1 MHFVHLRRQGPACAR
16 TESDR
21 RPGLTASSDPT
32 NDPLTGL
39 RVAVTRPWPETSED
53 RLSNLLRLRGARP
66 LVHPLT
72 RTLPPLNAEPLR
84 WAVARILED
93 YDWIVVTSARSV
105 APLLDALR
113 AAEIS
118 VERLASSSVRIC
130 AVGPATGAALSDAG
144 LAPDLLPMRFESRGV
159 VSALRSATELQGT
172 RVLMPRA
179 ADGQELIPRRL
190 RDLGARVTL
199 VSAYRTMPDREEA
212 ARLTELVS
220 GDQVD
225 ALAFTSGSAV
235 RSFAAGWGERGPLP
249 MHLGIIAIGP
259 TTAAEAADLG
269 IRIDRVAV
277 PHTLEG
283 LIEALEAWAL
293 DRE

>member
-1 MHFVHLRRQGPACAR
+1 
-16 TESDR
+16 
-21 RPGLTASSDPT
+21 
-32 NDPLTGL
+32 
-39 RVAVTRPWPETSED
+39 
-53 RLSNLLRLRGARP
+53 
-66 LVHPLT
+66 
-72 RTLPPLNAEPLR
+72 
-84 WAVARILED
+84 
-93 YDWIVVTSARSV
+93 
-105 APLLDALR
+105 
-113 AAEIS
+113 
-118 VERLASSSVRIC
+118 
-130 AVGPATGAALSDAG
+130 
-144 LAPDLLPMRFESRGV
+144 MRFESRGV